1 MGIYVFSFKMIR
13 SYCEEHHSKNIM
25 NITMI
30 PFPSIF
36 VHLEKAHVKNEIR
49 TNEDEKKSFIK
60 TEVNEDNEE
69 VQVHEPDLD
78 VSCCCFFFNT
88 QYITNATIVFPVK
101 MEYG

>member
-1 MGIYVFSFKMIR
+1 MIKA
-13 SYCEEHHSKNIM
+13 YCQEYHSENIM
-25 NITMI
+25 NITMML
-30 PFPSIF
+30 FPSIF

-60 TEVNEDNEE
+60 TEENEDNEE

-88 QYITNATIVFPVK
+88 QYMTNATIVSLVK

>member
-1 MGIYVFSFKMIR
+1 MIR

-49 TNEDEKKSFIK
+49 SAIEEKQIFVKKDENK
-60 TEVNEDNEE
+60 DNEE
-69 VQVHEPDLD
+69 IQVHEPDLD
-78 VSCCCFFFNT
+78 VSFFFFRLV
-88 QYITNATIVFPVK
+88 AVS
-101 MEYG
+101 